1 VIPLRTILT
10 LHRTPSCVMAVG
22 LVLVRW
28 PHRNKSLQSNAIPI
42 SIKLL
47 FSYQLKTQSVRFLT

>member
-1 VIPLRTILT
+1 
-10 LHRTPSCVMAVG
+10 MAVG

-47 FSYQLKTQSVRFLT
+47 FSYQLKMQSVRFLT